1 MSAYPQV
8 PPEMIAALAR
18 ENKSPL
24 IIGLVAGS
32 TGLAFVCVLLR
43 FFSRVK
49 LVGIVGLE
57 DYLIAL
63 AMVSHFSNRQT
74 VGLS

>member
-32 TGLAFVCVLLR
+32 TGLAFFCVLLR

-63 AMVSHFSNRQT
+63 AMVSQLSNRRT